1 MCMHNKQKAVG
12 KVWPDLKRP
21 WPGPSQTRS
30 ASRLLLRQRRTLHNC
45 ANGVYSVMR
54 KPLHTVV
61 EMESFVEEA
70 KTIFTMAEREDL
82 ILFLAETPDAGDLIA
97 GTGGARK
104 LRWGAMGKGKR
115 GGARVITYYADHR
128 LPVFILACFAKSKK
142 ADMSPNERAELKTV
156 LKAIAES
163 YNRSNNR

>member
-1 MCMHNKQKAVG
+1 MARFDTALGRVPIKLEV
-12 KVWPDLKRP
+12 
-21 WPGPSQTRS
+21 
-30 ASRLLLRQRRTLHNC
+30 RRYLHNC
-45 ANGVYSVMR
+45 ANGVYLVMR

-70 KTIFTMAEREDL
+70 KAIFTMAEREDL

-97 GTGGARK
+97 RTGGARK

-128 LPVFILACFAKSKK
+128 LPVFILACFAKSEK
-142 ADMSPNERAELKTV
+142 ADMTPSERAELKTV

-163 YNRSNNR
+163 YRRSNNR